1 VVVVAVVFVVVVV
14 VVVIV
19 VVVVVAVIV
28 VVVVVVGVCVFFVVV
43 GCWSLVVG
51 WLLFVGCGCCFLWPL
66 MDKFGEPSTNSGCLK
81 VEMTI

>member
-1 VVVVAVVFVVVVV
+1 MVVVAVVFVVVVV

-19 VVVVVAVIV
+19 VVVAVIV
-28 VVVVVVGVCVFFVVV
+28 VVVVVVGVCVFFVV